1 MEKMYTIKSRW
12 TKYTLQKVSQV
23 DKMYTIKNTLG
34 RQSLHYKKQLWQT
47 NYMPQRVAQMDK
59 IYTIKAV

>member
-1 MEKMYTIKSRW
+1 M
-12 TKYTLQKVSQV
+12 
-23 DKMYTIKNTLG
+23 DKMYTTKNTLG

-47 NYMPQRVAQMDK
+47 NYMPQRVAQMNK

>member
-1 MEKMYTIKSRW
+1 M
-12 TKYTLQKVSQV
+12 

-47 NYMPQRVAQMDK
+47 KLYATKSSLDEQD
-59 IYTIKAV
+59 IYYKSSLSEQNLHY